1 MRRQRGLSFW
11 GFLFVGVLAALALL
25 VGFKVTP
32 SVVEY
37 YGIKKAITTVA
48 GEATPGTTVT
58 DMRNA
63 FMRRQAIDD
72 FSSVDGKDLDISK
85 DGGDVVISVAYDKK
99 IPLFAN
105 VSLLIE
111 YEATSGK
118 SKAKR
123 VE

>member
-58 DMRNA
+58 DIRNA

-105 VSLLIE
+105 VCLLNE

>member
-32 SVVEY
+32 SIVEY

-58 DMRNA
+58 EIRNA

-99 IPLFAN
+99 VPLFAN

>member
-58 DMRNA
+58 DIRNA

-72 FSSVDGKDLDISK
+72 FSSVNGKDLDISK

>member
-58 DMRNA
+58 DIRNA

>member
-1 MRRQRGLSFW
+1 M
-11 GFLFVGVLAALALL
+11 LAALALL

-58 DMRNA
+58 DIRNA

>member
-48 GEATPGTTVT
+48 AEATPGTTVT
-58 DMRNA
+58 DIRNA

-123 VE
+123 VD